1 MPKLGVVVKLLA
13 EVPMTVTLRPANQG
27 DAEAAGRI
35 CYEAFKAIAEA
46 HGFPPDFPSA
56 EIAQGALAGMIA
68 APNVHGVVAEAGGRI
83 IGSNFLDERGPIHG
97 VGPIT
102 VDPSDQNSGVGARL
116 MDAVLEHG
124 RARGQA
130 GIRLLQSGY
139 HSRSLSLYSKLGYE
153 VREHISCFQGQP
165 IGAAKPG
172 YPVRLATADDLE
184 ACDALC
190 TDVHGHAR
198 SGEVASAIE
207 RGAAKVVEREGRI
220 TGYATP
226 IAFFGHAAARTN
238 DDLIALIAEAP
249 AFPGPGFL
257 VPSRNGEVMRWCL
270 GHGLRMQYAMTLM
283 TMGLYN
289 EPAGAWLPSVLY

>member
-1 MPKLGVVVKLLA
+1 
-13 EVPMTVTLRPANQG
+13 MTTITLREANQG

-35 CYEAFKAIAEA
+35 CHDAFKAIAEA
-46 HGFPPDFPSA
+46 HNFTPDFPSV
-56 EIAQGALAGMIA
+56 ELAQQVLAGLIA
-68 APNVHGVVAEAGGRI
+68 APDVYGVVAEADGRI

-97 VGPIT
+97 LGPIT
-102 VDPSDQNSGVGARL
+102 VDPADQNSGVGARL

-139 HSRSLSLYSKLGYE
+139 HNRSLSLYAKLGYD
-153 VREHISCFQGQP
+153 VREHVSCFQGEP
-165 IGAAKPG
+165 IGALRRG
-172 YPVRLATADDLE
+172 YAVRTATSGDLA

-190 TDVHGHAR
+190 AEVHGHAR
-198 SGEVASAIE
+198 HGEVASAVE
-207 RGAAKVVEREGRI
+207 QGVAKVVEREGRI

-226 IAFFGHAAARTN
+226 IAFFGHAVCRTN
-238 DDLIALIAEAP
+238 DDLIALIAEAQ

-270 GHGLRMQYAMTLM
+270 AHGLRIQYAMTLM